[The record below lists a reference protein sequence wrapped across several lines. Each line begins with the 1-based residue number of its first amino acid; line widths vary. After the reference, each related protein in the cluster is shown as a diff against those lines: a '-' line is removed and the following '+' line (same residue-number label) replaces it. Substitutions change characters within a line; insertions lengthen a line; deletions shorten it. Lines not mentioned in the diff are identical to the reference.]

1 MNYFEKLNQIDVS
14 EHIEKKGQFN
24 YLAWA
29 WAHEQMS
36 KLHPEAI
43 IKVKVNEH
51 GFPAF
56 YAPNGQ
62 AMVWVTVEIENVV
75 RGQPYPVLDYRNK
88 PVDDPDIFTINT
100 SLQRALV
107 KAISLHGLG
116 LYIYAGE
123 DLPPDIGY
131 SKDEKKTYDTLLEG
145 EDNLAFWLYLHSL
158 ADEKKVALHNSFEK
172 GQITKKKKQAGEKEK
187 AGSMLYAE
195 LEGEMIDRIEEN
207 DYDGLHEIGLELG
220 DYGKKLAFSQLTPE
234 QQHKAKEMKQYRGR

>member
-14 EHIEKKGQFN
+14 KHIEKKGQFN
-24 YLAWA
+24 YLSWA
-29 WAHEQMS
+29 WAHEQMG

-75 RGQPYPVLDYRNK
+75 RGMPFPVLDFRNQ
-88 PVDDPDIFTINT
+88 PITDPSVFDINT
-100 SLQRALV
+100 AIQRARV
-107 KAISLHGLG
+107 KCYAEHGLS

-158 ADEKKVALHNSFEK
+158 ADEKKVALHNSYEK

-187 AGSMLYAE
+187 AGSLLFAKAKD
-195 LEGEMIDRIEEN
+195 EMQKHIEEN